1 MREAIYNS
9 RSLQIATF
17 LRLRH
22 LVVCLSVFFFLPV
35 LLQADDLAG
44 NEQQLARKIAAITG
58 PGAVALTVENH
69 SSLTA
74 KETETVRNGLR
85 ASLES
90 LSVHIVAE
98 DQAAASISVTLSEN
112 PQSYVW
118 AAMIR
123 VGSETNAAL
132 VSMPRPERS
141 GLKSDSFPIT
151 LRKTPLWEQA
161 EPILDVVVLQETP
174 EPTELAVL
182 DTEAVTFYVRRTNK
196 WITEQRLPISH
207 TRPWPRDPRGR
218 LLVARDRTVEAYLP
232 GVRCGMTKQSVLALD
247 CRNSDD
253 PWPIGG
259 GAEASGSLPQSG
271 FYTAKRN
278 FFTGD
283 VTPHIGKFA
292 TVPKFY
298 SAAAIPRAGYALWL
312 FSGTDGLL
320 HMVDGI
326 SDQPWRPGWGSDIAV
341 VKSACGSAWTVL
353 ATSNAAASDFVK
365 AYDLPDREPMPV
377 SAPLEVGGPVT
388 ALWSAGD
395 AGSAIAVTSN
405 RETGKYAA
413 YRVQV
418 ACSQ

>member
-9 RSLQIATF
+9 RSLQTATPR
-17 LRLRH
+17 RLRH
-22 LVVCLSVFFFLPV
+22 LVICLSAFFFLPV
-35 LLQADDLAG
+35 LLRADDLAG
-44 NEQQLARKIAAITG
+44 SEQQLARKIAAITG
-58 PGAVALTVENH
+58 PGAVALTVENR

-74 KETETVRNGLR
+74 KETDTIRNELR
-85 ASLES
+85 AGLES
-90 LSVHIVAE
+90 LSVHIVVE
-98 DQAAASISVTLSEN
+98 DQAAASVSVTLSEN

-123 VGSETNAAL
+123 LGSETSAAL
-132 VSMPRPERS
+132 VSLPRPERS

-174 EPTELAVL
+174 EPTEVVVL
-182 DTEAVTFYVRRTNK
+182 DTEAVTFYVRRANK
-196 WITEQRLPISH
+196 WTTEQRLPISH
-207 TRPWPRDPRGR
+207 VRPWPRDPRGR
-218 LLVARDRTVEAYLP
+218 LLVARDRTTEVYLP
-232 GVRCGMTKQSVLALD
+232 GVRCGTTKQSVLALD

-259 GAEASGSLPQSG
+259 AEASGSLPQSA

-283 VTPHIGKFA
+283 VNPHIGKFA

-298 SAAAIPRAGYALWL
+298 SAAAIPRAGYSLWL

-326 SDQPWRPGWGSDIAV
+326 SDQPWKLGWGSDIAA
-341 VKSACGSAWTVL
+341 VKSPCGSGWTLL
-353 ATSNAAASDFVK
+353 ATGNTGDSDFVK
-365 AYDLPDREPMPV
+365 AYDFPDREPMPV
-377 SAPLEVGGPVT
+377 SAPLEMGGVVT
-388 ALWSAGD
+388 ALWISGD
-395 AGSAIAVTSN
+395 AGSAIVATRN

-413 YRVQV
+413 YRLQV